1 VTTRSAKLG
10 GSAAGIARYLND
22 EAELIAGYY
31 SDAKRTNDQGVELI
45 FERVWGKAAE
55 NLGITEGVTADQ
67 FADLLAGRWNGEQ
80 LTGTGYRKVT
90 NAETGEITTVP
101 GVHTPAVDFVHAWD
115 KSISVAMIRMDPELR
130 TQVIDAAVESVH
142 DAFTE
147 LQATA
152 RTARVTTNGVTE
164 RVPADLVGVITPQ
177 FTARPTEESVKR
189 GVPDPHLHVHVTMP
203 TMCQVGEKTYTLD
216 EYGIRK
222 ASRYVD
228 SIAQAQFARRLES
241 LGVELEYS
249 DFDFARN
256 GSVSWQVK
264 DISRAAC
271 QHYSTNGARSLAI
284 RREFEERYGRPMR
297 DAELTQAMRVTR
309 HPKTAA
315 DKAQDARPVWERW
328 SDDLRE
334 YRLALPSIK
343 GGPEQNRASFHA
355 RTDEL
360 TRRLL
365 SPNGL
370 CREDA
375 TFSGDTIRPAVARC
389 AMGLGLSVEQCQEFE
404 AEFTERLIPVR
415 TADDPRNAIW
425 TTATIVEAEQKIAK
439 DLARRQKAQ
448 GPKVSGVCIDKAVR
462 VAEKKEGI
470 TLDAEQKALIGAM
483 CSARTLTFAEA
494 EAGAGKGTAS
504 AIAADAVRRAYPD
517 ARVIVTARA
526 GAIAERTGK
535 RLAADLSGSVESVET
550 MIPRMFGKLTPADVV
565 IVDESSTLDTFTTQ
579 RLLKAA
585 GKARVTFLGD
595 PGQLGAIGA
604 SGWYADAT
612 RDAQVHELHTVHRH
626 RNPDDLADWRLIRQ
640 GKTTEAVGN
649 LADRGKITVSE
660 DPAHK
665 LAEVT
670 GDYKGLR
677 DEGRKA
683 SDVTMLVDTANT
695 DLDILNRFAQHD
707 RRQRGEIG
715 SQGFQVHDEEQ
726 GRDWTI
732 HRGDQIIFLTAVQGA
747 GGGMVRRGFNII
759 RGVESQSTRNGM
771 TGTVKDISTR
781 SGSAHIELED
791 GTHRVVQLQASAQRQ
806 PVGLSYAVHAS
817 KFQGAENNVILSVPG
832 LGQTSNNSAYSMAT
846 RSRDETRF
854 YLDTQ
859 THTTA
864 PLQTF
869 ADAIQVPEVQRSASW
884 HLRRDMLSPAE
895 AAETRFHTPRMAAEG
910 VELAERLE
918 ADHGIEAARTI
929 VNSDGYPALA
939 GTWAKLRTDGLDAD
953 SMLDEAYR
961 ERSLA
966 GAQDPAAVL
975 SWRLGNVAER
985 PAPEGARASQRMPEQ
1000 AAVPEHPYQRPR
1012 HLDRERARESH
1023 GIGLGL

>member
-1 VTTRSAKLG
+1 
-10 GSAAGIARYLND
+10 
-22 EAELIAGYY
+22 
-31 SDAKRTNDQGVELI
+31 
-45 FERVWGKAAE
+45 
-55 NLGITEGVTADQ
+55 
-67 FADLLAGRWNGEQ
+67 
-80 LTGTGYRKVT
+80 
-90 NAETGEITTVP
+90 
-101 GVHTPAVDFVHAWD
+101 
-115 KSISVAMIRMDPELR
+115 MIRMDPELR
-130 TQVIDAAVESVH
+130 AKVVDAAVESVH

-203 TMCQVGEKTYTLD
+203 TMCQVGEKTFTLD

-222 ASRYVD
+222 ASKYVD
-228 SIAQAQFARRLES
+228 SIAQCQFARRLES

-284 RREFEERYGRPMR
+284 RREFEEKYGRPMR

-343 GGPEQNRASFHA
+343 GGPEHNRASFHA

-389 AMGLGLSVEQCQEFE
+389 AMGLGLSVAECQEFE

-425 TTATIVEAEQKIAK
+425 TTATIVEAE
-439 DLARRQKAQ
+439 
-448 GPKVSGVCIDKAVR
+448 
-462 VAEKKEGI
+462 KKEGI

-483 CSARTLTFAEA
+483 CSARTLTYAEA
-494 EAGAGKGTAS
+494 EAGAGKGTTS

-517 ARVIVTARA
+517 ARVILTARA
-526 GAIAERTGK
+526 GAIAERGGK
-535 RLAADLSGSVESVET
+535 RLAADLYGSVESVET
-550 MIPRMFGKLTPADVV
+550 MIPRMFGKLTPQDIV

-579 RLLKAA
+579 RFLKSA
-585 GKARVTFLGD
+585 GKARITFLGD

-612 RDAQVHELHTVHRH
+612 KDAEVHELHAVYRH
-626 RNPDDLADWRLIRQ
+626 HNPDDLRDWRLIRQ
-640 GKTTEAVGN
+640 GKTTEAIGN

-695 DLDILNRFAQHD
+695 DLDILNRFAQND

-715 SQGFQVHDEEQ
+715 SQGFEVHDEQQ

-732 HRGDQIIFLTAVQGA
+732 HRGDQIIFLAAVRGA
-747 GGGMVRRGFNII
+747 GGGKARRVVNVI
-759 RGVESQSTRNGM
+759 RGVESQSTRNGT
-771 TGTVKDISTR
+771 TGTVTDISTR

-854 YLDTQ
+854 YLATQ

-939 GTWAKLRTDGLDAD
+939 GTWATLRTDGLDAD

-966 GAQDPAAVL
+966 GVQDPAAVL
-975 SWRLGNVAER
+975 SWRLPVT
-985 PAPEGARASQRMPEQ
+985 AP
-1000 AAVPEHPYQRPR
+1000 
-1012 HLDRERARESH
+1012 
-1023 GIGLGL
+1023 